1 MIIVKVLL
9 ILIWIAGAVVLFIL
23 LPNAQVEQWVQTRLG
38 SLKKAK
44 PSKKPIDNDVK
55 QVDVVE
61 NTVVPPPVIV
71 EEEKEVEK
79 EEEVDFADV
88 EIFSKSL
95 NVRQGFYPSLT
106 PSQKQLFD
114 ELYVLDH
121 PSHLVKTLQFN
132 PNGDNQLFFK
142 FVFNSLYTYRKLM
155 SSDLLKVLTEEMLDL
170 AEGNPQTQTILYEI
184 ATRMAYFR
192 RKDPAFLAYAHSLA
206 ELDVT
211 LNRSTL
217 KRKDQYVYSYT
228 RLAIILEK
236 KKLFKEAL
244 AIVDE
249 ALQLNLND
257 KTVQGY
263 QGRKTRILDK
273 MRKVA

>member
-1 MIIVKVLL
+1 MIIVKILL
-9 ILIWIAGAVVLFIL
+9 ILIWIAGAVVLFIV
-23 LPNAQVEQWVQTRLG
+23 LPKNKTILDTKPKVE
-38 SLKKAK
+38 
-44 PSKKPIDNDVK
+44 PFKKPQDRNLNKVPVI
-55 QVDVVE
+55 E
-61 NTVVPPPVIV
+61 TTVVPSSVIV
-71 EEEKEVEK
+71 EEEKETEK

-114 ELYVLDH
+114 EFYVLDH
-121 PSHLVKTLQFN
+121 PSHMVKTLQFN
-132 PNGDNQLFFK
+132 PDGDNQLFFK
-142 FVFNSLYTYRKLM
+142 FVFNSLYAYRKLM
-155 SSDLLKVLTEEMLDL
+155 SLELLKVLTDEMLYL
-170 AEGNPQTQTILYEI
+170 SEGNSQTQTILYEI
-184 ATRMAYFR
+184 ATRTAYFR
-192 RKDPAFLAYAHSLA
+192 RKDPAFLAYAHTLA
-206 ELDVT
+206 ELDVN

-244 AIVDE
+244 EIVDE

-263 QGRKTRILDK
+263 QGRKTRLLEK
-273 MRKVA
+273 MRKAK

>member
-1 MIIVKVLL
+1 
-9 ILIWIAGAVVLFIL
+9 
-23 LPNAQVEQWVQTRLG
+23 
-38 SLKKAK
+38 
-44 PSKKPIDNDVK
+44 
-55 QVDVVE
+55 
-61 NTVVPPPVIV
+61 
-71 EEEKEVEK
+71 
-79 EEEVDFADV
+79 
-88 EIFSKSL
+88 
-95 NVRQGFYPSLT
+95 
-106 PSQKQLFD
+106 
-114 ELYVLDH
+114 
-121 PSHLVKTLQFN
+121 
-132 PNGDNQLFFK
+132 
-142 FVFNSLYTYRKLM
+142 
-155 SSDLLKVLTEEMLDL
+155 
-170 AEGNPQTQTILYEI
+170 
-184 ATRMAYFR
+184 
-192 RKDPAFLAYAHSLA
+192 LAYAHSLA

-217 KRKDQYVYSYT
+217 KRKYQYVYSYT

>member
-1 MIIVKVLL
+1 LHKIKVVK
-9 ILIWIAGAVVLFIL
+9 INYA
-23 LPNAQVEQWVQTRLG
+23 NRKRKT
-38 SLKKAK
+38 SLKFGENLFTT
-44 PSKKPIDNDVK
+44 SKK
-55 QVDVVE
+55 
-61 NTVVPPPVIV
+61 
-71 EEEKEVEK
+71 
-79 EEEVDFADV
+79 
-88 EIFSKSL
+88 
-95 NVRQGFYPSLT
+95 
-106 PSQKQLFD
+106 
-114 ELYVLDH
+114 
-121 PSHLVKTLQFN
+121 
-132 PNGDNQLFFK
+132 
-142 FVFNSLYTYRKLM
+142 
-155 SSDLLKVLTEEMLDL
+155 
-170 AEGNPQTQTILYEI
+170 EI
-184 ATRMAYFR
+184 ATRTAYFR
-192 RKDPAFLAYAHSLA
+192 RKDSAFLAYAHSLA

-228 RLAIILEK
+228 RLAIILDK

>member
-1 MIIVKVLL
+1 MIIVKIIL
-9 ILIWIAGAVVLFIL
+9 ILIWIAGAVVLFIV
-23 LPNAQVEQWVQTRLG
+23 LPKNKTVLNVEPSIQPQDKD
-38 SLKKAK
+38 LKK
-44 PSKKPIDNDVK
+44 
-55 QVDVVE
+55 VDVVE
-61 NTVVPPPVIV
+61 TTVVPPPVIV
-71 EEEKEVEK
+71 EEKEVEK

-155 SSDLLKVLTEEMLDL
+155 SSDLLKVLTEEMLYL

-184 ATRMAYFR
+184 ATRTAYFR

-249 ALQLNLND
+249 AIQLNLND

>member
-1 MIIVKVLL
+1 MIIVKIIL
-9 ILIWIAGAVVLFIL
+9 ILIWIAGAVVLFIV
-23 LPNAQVEQWVQTRLG
+23 LPKNKTVLNVEPSIQPQDKD
-38 SLKKAK
+38 LKK
-44 PSKKPIDNDVK
+44 
-55 QVDVVE
+55 VDVVE
-61 NTVVPPPVIV
+61 TTVVPPPVIV

-132 PNGDNQLFFK
+132 PNGDNQVFFK

-155 SSDLLKVLTEEMLDL
+155 SSDLLKVLTEEMLYL

-184 ATRMAYFR
+184 ATRTAYFR

>member
-23 LPNAQVEQWVQTRLG
+23 LPNAQVEQWVQTRFG
-38 SLKKAK
+38 ALKKAT
-44 PSKKPIDNDVK
+44 PSKEPIANDMK

-61 NTVVPPPVIV
+61 TTVVPPPVIV

-106 PSQKQLFD
+106 PTQKQLFD

-155 SSDLLKVLTEEMLDL
+155 SSDLLKVLTEEMLYL

-184 ATRMAYFR
+184 ATRTAYFR

-236 KKLFKEAL
+236 KKLFKDAL

-249 ALQLNLND
+249 ALQLNLSD

>member
-38 SLKKAK
+38 ALKKAK
-44 PSKKPIDNDVK
+44 PSKEPIDNDMK

-61 NTVVPPPVIV
+61 TTVVPPPVIV

-155 SSDLLKVLTEEMLDL
+155 SSDLLKVLTEEMLYL

-184 ATRMAYFR
+184 ATRTAYFR